1 MNPSQQI
8 SLEERF
14 RLTSNILIALVLIYG
29 SLVLAGWLFGVPA
42 LQQPIAGAGM
52 ASAASALAVMLTAIA
67 LRLLMR
73 EPETVGNR
81 LEVTLYGSGALLI
94 GVASLALT
102 VPGLRELVHYI
113 VLTSASVPST
123 TLIGPS
129 SVSASLAVMFVSTA
143 TLLLQGR
150 SRWASSLA
158 GFLAG
163 LTIVFSFFV
172 GTVWLYGAS
181 WSAPVARFIEMTLPD
196 SVALALVSAAIL
208 LARPQAGLPALL
220 ASPHSG
226 GRMARHLLVA
236 LVLLPVTVGS
246 LTLLGVRQG
255 LYEPGFGLA
264 ILVVT
269 VVALVAGLLWVV
281 ARRLDESA
289 VARVEI
295 ERALT
300 QLQDQTRFT
309 FDSICEALIAMD
321 GDGVITDWNK
331 EAERMFG
338 WSREEAIG
346 RSFAETVVPASHRDL
361 HKESLEAFRSSG
373 GGQIFSKQLEMSV
386 LHRDGYEFPV
396 ELSISPV
403 RSGDTATLWAF
414 IRDVSERTRLARQLA
429 DARDQAVEAS
439 RLKSEFLANM
449 SHEIRTPL
457 NAIIGMSDLM
467 IRRQL
472 PDEVRDYAVTIH
484 DSGETLL
491 TIVNDV
497 LDYSKIEAGKL
508 SLEITEF
515 QPVSLVEGTAE
526 LAAGKAR
533 EKGLSLS
540 TFIDS
545 EIPAVGRGDPGRIR
559 QVLLN
564 LIANSIK
571 FTESGEVIVRATLEE
586 SVDDAVVVRFSV
598 SDTGIGIAD
607 DTLLR
612 MFEPFTQADG
622 SVTRKYGGTGL
633 GLSISKRLV
642 ELMGGQIGA
651 ESGLGEG
658 SRFWFTVPLA
668 RPAKRAQVTPSR
680 LVFHDVRLLVVNGPP
695 GASGII
701 QAYAASWGIACD
713 RAETGEEALHV
724 LRREAAAN
732 APYDLCIVDF
742 ELTYSDAIA
751 LAQSVRKYSD
761 LAETKLILV
770 SAFDDRDMAAEALK
784 AGYSAY
790 LTKPIRQSRLYD
802 CIVSVLTR
810 ESDKESQAAAPAA
823 AVQVTGEESG
833 STTEAAGLVL
843 VVEDNAV
850 NQKVALLQLKELG
863 FSGHAVSNGYEA
875 LDALSRAEYCLVL
888 MDCQMP
894 EMDGFEATRRIRTT
908 EARTGK
914 HIPIIAMTAHA
925 MSEDRYKCLSAGM
938 DDYLSKPVTRRKLKE
953 VLERHLPPTAGAQP
967 PTKAES
973 LSGSNAHARQREP
986 GHNYVD
992 LAALRDQLG
1001 EEDARDILK
1010 TFVTSTQASLEKVE
1024 AAVHQRDLQQ
1034 LKAIAHEVKGAAMG
1048 VHAAEIARACLDIEE
1063 AIKYEHWP
1071 RIQESCAF
1079 LTLSFWRLK
1088 AFLSENLLPREP
1100 ERKAG

>member
-1 MNPSQQI
+1 MNPSQQA

-14 RLTSNILIALVLIYG
+14 RFTSNILVVLVLIYG
-29 SLVLAGWLFGVPA
+29 SLVLAGWLFGLPA
-42 LQQPIAGAGM
+42 FKEPIAGGGM
-52 ASAASALAVMLTAIA
+52 ASAASALAFMLTAIA

-73 EPETVGNR
+73 EPESVGNR
-81 LEVTLYGSGALLI
+81 LEVSLYAAGALLV
-94 GVASLALT
+94 GLANLALT
-102 VPGLRELVHYI
+102 VPGLRELVQHI
-113 VLTSASVPST
+113 ILASATVPST
-123 TLIGPS
+123 TLIGLS
-129 SVSASLAVMFVSTA
+129 SVSGSLAVTFVSVA
-143 TLLLQGR
+143 TLLLKGR
-150 SRWASSLA
+150 SRWAANLA
-158 GFLAG
+158 GVLAG
-163 LTIVFSFFV
+163 VTLIFSFFLC
-172 GTVWLYGAS
+172 TVWLYGGS
-181 WSAPVARFIEMTLPD
+181 WSAPVARFIEMKLPD
-196 SVALALVSAAIL
+196 SVALALVATAIL
-208 LARPQAGLPALL
+208 LARPHAGLPALL

-226 GRMARHLLVA
+226 GRLARRLFVV
-236 LVLLPVTVGS
+236 LVLLPVMVGIF
-246 LTLLGVRQG
+246 TLLGAARG
-255 LYEPGFGLA
+255 LYEPGVGSA
-264 ILVVT
+264 ILVISVVT
-269 VVALVAGLLWVV
+269 VATGLLWVV
-281 ARRLDESA
+281 ARRLDESD
-289 VARVEI
+289 VARLEI
-295 ERALT
+295 EGALT

-321 GDGVITDWNK
+321 ADGVIREWNK

-338 WSREEAIG
+338 WSRQEAIG

-373 GGQIFSKQLEMSV
+373 GGPIFSKQLEMSV

-403 RSGDTATLWAF
+403 RSGDTTTLWAF
-414 IRDVSERTRLARQLA
+414 IRDVSERTRLARQVA

-467 IRRQL
+467 LRRRL

-515 QPVSLVEGTAE
+515 QPVLLVEGTAE

-533 EKGLSLS
+533 EKRLSLS
-540 TFIDS
+540 TFIES
-545 EIPAVGRGDPGRIR
+545 EIPAVVRGDPARIR

-564 LIANSIK
+564 LITNSIK
-571 FTESGEVIVRATLEE
+571 FTESGEVIVRATLDQ
-586 SVDDAVVVRFSV
+586 SVDDTVVVRFCV
-598 SDTGIGIAD
+598 SDTGIGVAD

-612 MFEPFTQADG
+612 VFEPFTQADG

-651 ESGLGEG
+651 ESELGEG

-680 LVFHDVRLLVVNGPP
+680 LVFDDVRLLVVNGPP

-751 LAQSVRKYSD
+751 LAQSVRKYPD
-761 LAETKLILV
+761 LAETKLILA

-790 LTKPIRQSRLYD
+790 LIKPIRQSRLYD
-802 CIVSVLTR
+802 CIVSVLTK
-810 ESDKESQAAAPAA
+810 ESDKESQVAAPAPV
-823 AVQVTGEESG
+823 VQVTGEESG
-833 STTEAAGLVL
+833 SATEAAGLVL

-850 NQKVALLQLKELG
+850 NQKVALLQLNELG

-875 LDALSRAEYCLVL
+875 LDALSRADYCLVL

-953 VLERHLPPTAGAQP
+953 VLERHRPVSAGAQLP
-967 PTKAES
+967 VDSGS
-973 LSGSNAHARQREP
+973 LAGSNADARQRQP
-986 GHNYVD
+986 GQNYVD
-992 LAALRDQLG
+992 LAVLRDQLG
-1001 EEDARDILK
+1001 EGDAQEILH
-1010 TFVTSTQASLEKVE
+1010 TFVTSTESSLEKVE
-1024 AAVHQRDLQQ
+1024 ASVHQRDLQQ
-1034 LKAIAHEVKGAAMG
+1034 LKAIAHELKGAALG
-1048 VHAAEIARACLDIEE
+1048 VHAAEIARACLEIEE
-1063 AIKYEHWP
+1063 AIKDEHWP
-1071 RIQESCAF
+1071 RIQESCAS
-1079 LTLSFWRLK
+1079 LMLSFGRLK
-1088 AFLSENLLPREP
+1088 AFLSENLLAREP